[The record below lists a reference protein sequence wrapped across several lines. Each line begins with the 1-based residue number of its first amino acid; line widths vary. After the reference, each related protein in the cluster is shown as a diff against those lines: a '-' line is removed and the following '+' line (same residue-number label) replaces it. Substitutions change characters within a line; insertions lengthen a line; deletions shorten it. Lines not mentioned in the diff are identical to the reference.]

1 MIADGAT
8 RERVGDSAA
17 CVGLALE
24 VTYNLQSEE
33 IKNGMLQL
41 ANGKNITVVTN
52 CFALGDPKRTYVCL
66 FLESRGEVKVLCIP
80 DFICDV
86 IVGNVEG
93 ARGPEDPEM
102 SVIVRA
108 ATTRIQALREKA
120 TRPLRVPAVERR
132 GGVDGDQL
140 MSFNKRIRHYKDM
153 EGTTLPGVVILTDC
167 QSLVRKLSGTGSA
180 EVGTALQLAEELMR
194 VENVRIIVQWL
205 PSHVGIRGNETADKL
220 GNQGRNQQQPNNPVT
235 LTQVA
240 HLLRRKTAA
249 LWEAASGSYDD
260 RTQKLNEARRA
271 GDYIGV
277 LDRCDAVQLFRVRAG
292 HSLLR
297 SDMFRRKWSA
307 TTVCRLCGEENEDC
321 SHVLVSCGELRGIRE
336 TDWSDITLQEALW
349 GSKENMV
356 RAARLLRVFISRAT
370 R

>member
-1 MIADGAT
+1 MGYASCKKMFVRFDG
-8 RERVGDSAA
+8 
-17 CVGLALE
+17 
-24 VTYNLQSEE
+24 
-33 IKNGMLQL
+33 
-41 ANGKNITVVTN
+41 
-52 CFALGDPKRTYVCL
+52 
-66 FLESRGEVKVLCIP
+66 
-80 DFICDV
+80 
-86 IVGNVEG
+86 
-93 ARGPEDPEM
+93 
-102 SVIVRA
+102 
-108 ATTRIQALREKA
+108 
-120 TRPLRVPAVERR
+120 
-132 GGVDGDQL
+132 
-140 MSFNKRIRHYKDM
+140 M
-153 EGTTLPGVVILTDC
+153 E
-167 QSLVRKLSGTGSA
+167 
-180 EVGTALQLAEELMR
+180 
-194 VENVRIIVQWL
+194 
-205 PSHVGIRGNETADKL
+205 
-220 GNQGRNQQQPNNPVT
+220 NQGRNQQQPNNPVT

-260 RTQKLNEARRA
+260 RTQKFNEARRA

-321 SHVLVSCGELRGIRE
+321 SHVLFGCGELSGIRE

-370 R
+370 RLTAPEPEAADPDNPTVEPDSDVLDLDKDIPTRDQALDLNQDILEWKLVIYVPKATTCMSILLGKTID